1 MDKMDE
7 PTVEE
12 VTLMAMAA
20 KDAAFDKAEE
30 LGYSRL
36 YGLCGLEYAWETCEK
51 TMRLIS
57 LLGPELASALG
68 EALEK
73 SEIQD
78 TIQQAEDA
86 LREGE

>member
-1 MDKMDE
+1 MDEMNE
-7 PTVEE
+7 PTVGEAAI
-12 VTLMAMAA
+12 MAKAA
-20 KDAAFDKAEE
+20 MDAAFDKAEE

-36 YGLCGLEYAWETCEK
+36 YGMCGLEYAWETCEK
-51 TMRLIS
+51 TMKLVN

-73 SEIQD
+73 SEMQD
-78 TIQQAEDA
+78 TIQQAEDV

>member
-1 MDKMDE
+1 MDETNE

-12 VTLMAMAA
+12 VALMAMAA
-20 KDAAFDKAEE
+20 KDAAFGKAEE

-51 TMRLIS
+51 TMGLIN
-57 LLGPELASALG
+57 LLGPELANALG

-78 TIQQAEDA
+78 TIQQAEDV